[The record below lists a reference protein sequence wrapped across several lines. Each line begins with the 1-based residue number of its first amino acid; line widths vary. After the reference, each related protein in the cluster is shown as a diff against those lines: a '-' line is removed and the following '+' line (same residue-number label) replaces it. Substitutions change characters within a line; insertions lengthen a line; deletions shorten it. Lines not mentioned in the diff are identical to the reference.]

1 MFFPCCRRDPV
12 PSVSLEMYEQTM
24 AGVRETEDI
33 NTHHL
38 LQQHLY
44 KGRKQ
49 VSIFIHIT
57 IHYINNRNR
66 LKGDHILF
74 KHAVSM
80 IQVIVLGFTYF
91 AHFKLNIMCKTG
103 IPFKT
108 KTDDNALETKMNS
121 YAMWRLSLIY
131 STATDTVGVISTS
144 TRTKMRCRRSSRG
157 P

>member
-1 MFFPCCRRDPV
+1 
-12 PSVSLEMYEQTM
+12 MYEKTI
-24 AGVRETEDI
+24 AGMRETEDV

-49 VSIFIHIT
+49 VSIFSHIT

-74 KHAVSM
+74 KHAVSV

-91 AHFKLNIMCKTG
+91 AYFKLNVYKTC
-103 IPFKT
+103 ILFKT
-108 KTDDNALETKMNS
+108 NTDDNVLETKINS

-144 TRTKMRCRRSSRG
+144 TRMKMRCRRSSRG

>member
-1 MFFPCCRRDPV
+1 
-12 PSVSLEMYEQTM
+12 MYEQTI
-24 AGVRETEDI
+24 AGMRETEDV

-57 IHYINNRNR
+57 IHYINTRNR
-66 LKGDHILF
+66 LNGDHILF
-74 KHAVSM
+74 KH

-91 AHFKLNIMCKTG
+91 AYFKLNIMYKTG
-103 IPFKT
+103 ILFKT
-108 KTDDNALETKMNS
+108 NTDDNVLETKINS
-121 YAMWRLSLIY
+121 YAMWRLRPIC
-131 STATDTVGVISTS
+131 STATDTVGVILTS
-144 TRTKMRCRRSSRG
+144 TRMKMRCRRSSRG